1 MQKFLDQFKL
11 NPIQQLQLE
20 SFIFNVASNKV
31 KGYNGGMWET
41 QTLGKVE
48 ILLIPGEGE
57 VTMSAAYS
65 DVTTDRLTASAGF
78 SSLVANW
85 FWHAYA
91 ETMTDGQNAAFE
103 KHYNAMRRLGTQHG
117 LNMDDYFT
125 LTD

>member
-1 MQKFLDQFKL
+1 MQKFLSQFKL
-11 NPIQQLQLE
+11 SPMMTMLLE
-20 SFIFNVASNKV
+20 AHIFNVASRKV
-31 KGYNGGMWET
+31 KGYNGGVWESK
-41 QTLGKVE
+41 TLGKVE
-48 ILLIPGEGE
+48 ILLIPGEGD

-85 FWHAYA
+85 FWHSYA
-91 ETMTDGQNAAFE
+91 ESMTKAQNAAFE